1 MTESETVV
9 GHVGQA
15 FEPGQRFEEGQFHR
29 AGGAV
34 TLFADDDFGHALLFA
49 FLVVVVVAV
58 DEHDDVGVL
67 FDGAAAPGNEPQRVP
82 ISALPN
88 IAAGLPAELLGRRP
102 DLQAAELRLR
112 ATLAASDAAKARY
125 YPSLS
130 LTGAL
135 GTSSKEL
142 LNVLSN
148 PVGTLGANLTLPFLN
163 VREMRLNTAIARN
176 QHEEA
181 VVNFRKSLYAALA
194 ETVEGAVAIKRP
206 QLKGL
211 INGVLRQFQRQ
222 QEALLAEFAE
232 HENRYLHPKWLLKR
246 LQQAWPQQWQ
256 EIVEANNQR
265 PPMWLRVNRNHH
277 SRDEWLALL
286 NETGLE
292 GFTHPDYP
300 DAVRLATPAPVHA
313 LPGFAEGWVTV
324 QDASAQG
331 CMRYLQPEN
340 GERILDLCA
349 APGGKTTHIL
359 EVAPQAQVMAV
370 DIDEQRLSRVYDNL
384 KRLGVKAEVKQGD
397 GRFPEQW
404 CGSEQF
410 DRILLDAPCSATGVI
425 RRHPDIKWLR
435 RDRDI
440 AELAQLQAEILNAI
454 WGHLKPGGTLV
465 YATCSILPEEN
476 SQQIAAFLART
487 PDAELHATGTPA
499 SPGQQN
505 LPGVE
510 EGDGFFYAKLIKR
523 RN

>member
-1 MTESETVV
+1 MKKNINLRSLAAQAIEQVV
-9 GHVGQA
+9 EKGQSLSNVL
-15 FEPGQRFEEGQFHR
+15 PPLQQK
-29 AGGAV
+29 V
-34 TLFADDDFGHALLFA
+34 SDKDKALLQELCF
-49 FLVVVVVAV
+49 
-58 DEHDDVGVL
+58 GVL
-67 FDGAAAPGNEPQRVP
+67 RTLSQLEWLISKLMARPMTGKQRTVHFL
-82 ISALPN
+82 IMV
-88 IAAGLPAELLGRRP
+88 GLYQLLYTRIP
-102 DLQAAELRLR
+102 
-112 ATLAASDAAKARY
+112 
-125 YPSLS
+125 P
-130 LTGAL
+130 
-135 GTSSKEL
+135 
-142 LNVLSN
+142 
-148 PVGTLGANLTLPFLN
+148 
-163 VREMRLNTAIARN
+163 
-176 QHEEA
+176 H
-181 VVNFRKSLYAALA
+181 AALA

-246 LQQAWPQQWQ
+246 LQQAWPEQWQ

-404 CGSEQF
+404 CGNEQF
-410 DRILLDAPCSATGVI
+410 DRYSAGCSLLRNRRYSPPSGYQMAAPGSGYRRVSPTAGRDPQCHLGAPEA
-425 RRHPDIKWLR
+425 RRHAGLR
-435 RDRDI
+435 NLFYSAGREQSANCR
-440 AELAQLQAEILNAI
+440 
-454 WGHLKPGGTLV
+454 
-465 YATCSILPEEN
+465 LPRAN
-476 SQQIAAFLART
+476 SGCRTSRNRHAGEPRAAKSAGR
-487 PDAELHATGTPA
+487 G
-499 SPGQQN
+499 
-505 LPGVE
+505 
-510 EGDGFFYAKLIKR
+510 R
-523 RN
+523 R